1 MVDDPELLVGL
12 SDGELEALAESKLA
26 PANQARLEALLAEN
40 AEGKLSPPDE
50 AELDRL
56 IARIDQLNILK
67 ARARYTL
74 HHKSAVSLIL
84 PSAKLAR

>member
-1 MVDDPELLVGL
+1 MTSELLIGL

-26 PANQARLEALLAEN
+26 LANQGRLDALLAQN
-40 AEGKLSPPDE
+40 AEGRLSPDNQ

-56 IARIDQLNILK
+56 MERVDQLNILK

-74 HHKSAVSLIL
+74 NQKAATAAS
-84 PSAKLAR
+84 

>member
-1 MVDDPELLVGL
+1 MASDTELLVGL
-12 SDGELEALAESKLA
+12 SDDELEALAESKLA
-26 PANQARLEALLAEN
+26 PANQARLDALLAQN
-40 AEGKLSPPDE
+40 SEGKLAKADE

-74 HHKSAVSLIL
+74 HHKSAIST
-84 PSAKLAR
+84 P